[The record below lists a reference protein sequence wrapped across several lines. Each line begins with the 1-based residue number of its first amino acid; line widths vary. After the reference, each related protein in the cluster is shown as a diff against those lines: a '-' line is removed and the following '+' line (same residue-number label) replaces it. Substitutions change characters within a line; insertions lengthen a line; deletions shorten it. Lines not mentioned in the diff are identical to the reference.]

1 MTIPF
6 NHRFTKVNSSKRL
19 DSKLLN
25 NGKEWV
31 TWWHVGLVKN
41 KRAETQPYVLVA
53 FREVLPGGL
62 SDKVY
67 HQNIQAT
74 LLGQVRVGSVW
85 KDGFCIKQ
93 AEFAHEMFDVD
104 FTHRAW
110 QTNSFKSA
118 SDNKKSAP
126 FSQSIYPLE
135 YQNNDKTWL
144 LEFPLPTG
152 GKLVIP
158 CLEYFAR
165 CYGCSGELKRVLVT
179 YPWEDKVNINADTA
193 LKRLYAPLD
202 EGEIDDG
209 SVWKVKLKQRLYN
222 GDVVFLAHAKYDKA
236 YTAAVIKQIYTSIFN
251 QYDASKPDRPIFTK
265 VAPWFQGYAQLSVKG
280 IWFDNHKSFLALNII
295 GGSEPDGVIIARDRV
310 NTNKTN
316 IPANAD
322 DAGKAWNGAP
332 ARILTVPLIIDLT
345 GNLEPDHGA
354 PIIEVQDP
362 DYVILG
368 KPREIKDIVREKA
381 KSSKGVLTNGADAT
395 VFATG
400 DAYGSGK
407 GVGYASV
414 HAKNELE
421 SNGALRDMWNA
432 MLYYQKKYP
441 KQITSV
447 EWFTFDKGYQADGEP
462 NLIALDPFSKETG
475 ADLKGEIRNWP
486 YYDFRTLQRRGILV
500 SRIGINGQFV
510 YIIEIQRRPRSFQNE
525 DGVEQDA
532 EESYTGFVFQAENQ
546 QEVDEVIKYFMNR
559 IRYAKGIVKN
569 LLRDCPVSKA
579 RAFQHKSAGFEIIP
593 CEAAVLNALGKVN
606 ITIG

>member
-6 NHRFTKVNSSKRL
+6 DHHFTKVNSSTRL

-25 NGKEWV
+25 NGKEWIA
-31 TWWHVGLVKN
+31 WWYVGIVKN
-41 KRAETQPYVLVA
+41 KLAETQPHVLVA
-53 FREVLPGGL
+53 FREVLADGL
-62 SDKVY
+62 SEEVF
-67 HQNIQAT
+67 HQKIQVT
-74 LLGQVRVGSVW
+74 MLGQVKIGSVW

-93 AEFAHEMFDVD
+93 AQFEHEIFDVD
-104 FTHRAW
+104 FTYRTW

-118 SDNKKSAP
+118 SADKKPAP
-126 FSQSIYPLE
+126 FIQSIYPLE
-135 YQNNDKTWL
+135 YQSNDRTWL
-144 LEFPLPTG
+144 LEFSLSTG

-202 EGEIDDG
+202 EGEVDDG

-222 GDVVFLAHAKYDKA
+222 GDVIFLAHAKYDKA
-236 YTAAVIKQIYTSIFN
+236 YTGAVIKQIYTSIFN

-265 VAPWFQGYAQLSVKG
+265 IAPWFQGDAQLSVKG
-280 IWFDNHKSFLALNII
+280 IWFDNRKSFLALNIL
-295 GGSEPDGVIIARDRV
+295 GGSEPNGVLIERDRT

-316 IPANAD
+316 IPADVA

-332 ARILTVPLIIDLT
+332 ARILTPPQIIDLT

-362 DYVILG
+362 SYVILG
-368 KPREIKDIVREKA
+368 KPREIKDVVREKA
-381 KSSKGVLTNGADAT
+381 KSSKGELTNGAEAT

-400 DAYGSGK
+400 DAYSSEK
-407 GVGYASV
+407 DVGYASI

-432 MLYYQKKYP
+432 MLYFQQKYP
-441 KQITSV
+441 KQIKSV
-447 EWFTFDKGYQADGEP
+447 EWFTFDNGYQDNGEP
-462 NLIALDPFSKETG
+462 NLIALNPFSKETG
-475 ADLKGEIRNWP
+475 KDLEGEIRNWP
-486 YYDFRTLQRRGILV
+486 YFDTRSLQRRGILV
-500 SRIGINGQFV
+500 SRIGIDGQFV
-510 YIIEIQRRPRSFQNE
+510 YIVEIQRRPRSVENE
-525 DGVEQDA
+525 DGIA
-532 EESYTGFVFQAENQ
+532 YSSEESYTGFIFKAESQ
-546 QEVDEVIKYFMNR
+546 QEVEEVIKYFMNR
-559 IRYAKGIVKN
+559 IRYVKGIVKN
-569 LLRDCPVSKA
+569 LLRDCPVSMA
-579 RAFQHKSAGFEIIP
+579 SAFQHKSAGFETIP